1 MFECYYKILIFRNY
15 LTKWGQLINFEDSS
29 FSVINFLSTAEK
41 QLKWEADGLSSDQ
54 SAIKNAVFID
64 HVSEHLKLLLIL
76 GLTLDMLGGFSKYTC
91 HIQASMQ
98 GFVSYNNTFVG
109 SKVYIKI

>member
-1 MFECYYKILIFRNY
+1 MIFRNY
-15 LTKWGQLINFEDSS
+15 LTKWGQLLNFEDSS
-29 FSVINFLSTAEK
+29 FSVINFLSTVEK

-64 HVSEHLKLLLIL
+64 QVGEHLKLLPNL
-76 GLTLDMLGGFSKYTC
+76 GLIVDMLGGFTKYIC
-91 HIQASMQ
+91 YIQPSMQ